1 MLKCNKPA
9 HDKGTHDRTDTLLY
23 KAFIQGHTINSDI
36 LG

>member
-9 HDKGTHDRTDTLLY
+9 PDKGTHDRADTLLY
-23 KAFIQGHTINSDI
+23 KALILGHSINSDI